1 MPLPGIADG
10 PPVLLAFEPWSVAE
24 ALVAEVQGEPGWTRA
39 EADAMRETWVL
50 IGRRM
55 VQLRGITEAD
65 WIAYVKDEFPSDLRA
80 EWFAQPR
87 CEECLNDEY
96 GTAATTSTTGLQ
108 SPGLSRLCRRSP
120 HLTGWRCGTPGA
132 RRCPM
137 SNDLLNAAGVC
148 RAGARLPLLSRAPST
163 HSLVVTGSGR
173 QHRPGN
179 GGPLVDIG
187 TRREHRHP
195 DRGSGGRARRRR
207 QEGRRRMP

>member
-1 MPLPGIADG
+1 MSGIADG

-80 EWFAQPR
+80 EWFAWPR

-96 GTAATTSTTGLQ
+96 GPCRDDFSDRAAIARAEPFVQTLA
-108 SPGLSRLCRRSP
+108 SPNWLALWDA
-120 HLTGWRCGTPGA
+120 WRQGGA
-132 RRCPM
+132 R
-137 SNDLLNAAGVC
+137 
-148 RAGARLPLLSRAPST
+148 
-163 HSLVVTGSGR
+163 
-173 QHRPGN
+173 
-179 GGPLVDIG
+179 
-187 TRREHRHP
+187 
-195 DRGSGGRARRRR
+195 
-207 QEGRRRMP
+207 